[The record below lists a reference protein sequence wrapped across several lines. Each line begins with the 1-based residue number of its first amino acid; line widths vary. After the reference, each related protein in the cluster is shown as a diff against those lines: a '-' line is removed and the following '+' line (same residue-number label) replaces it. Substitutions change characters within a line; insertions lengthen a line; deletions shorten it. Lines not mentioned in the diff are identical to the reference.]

1 MQRCPLLAFAL
12 LLLAT
17 AASSQQLQPS
27 SKSSAGPDQTKP
39 MVSFDVNAMDKSVDP
54 CNDFYQYA
62 CGNWVKNNPI
72 PPDQPGW
79 GRFDELHEHNQMV
92 LRDILEKY
100 SANDARRSSNEQK
113 IGDYYA
119 SCMDEPAINAKGLKP
134 LQPVLD
140 RIAALKD
147 KSQLP
152 ALMGYIH
159 TNGVHALFD
168 FGSEPDAKDSH
179 TEIAGTDQGGLGLPD
194 RDYYLKADAKSVEL
208 RKQYLEH
215 MTKMFTLLGEKP
227 DKAAADA
234 NTVMKLETELAK
246 ASMDRVER
254 RDPNKVY
261 HKMSVAELQELSPA
275 FTWKE
280 YFANIDTPTFSSL
293 DVSVPDF
300 VKGMNQL
307 VQTASL
313 DEIKTYLRWQAVR
326 AGAKLLSA
334 PFVNE
339 NFNFYSKTL
348 TGAKELRPRWKRCV
362 QFTNGDLGE
371 ALGQAYVAEEFPP
384 ESKAAALKMV
394 HELEAALKTDI
405 SDLSWMT
412 PETRK
417 QALEKLAKVENKIGY
432 PDKWRD
438 YSKLTIVRGDAL
450 GNALRANEF
459 EFNRQLQKIG
469 KPVDRLEWGMT
480 PPTVNAYYSDLE
492 NNINFPAGI
501 LQPPFYD
508 PKIDEAVNFG
518 AIGAVI
524 GHELT
529 HGFDDAGS
537 QFDADGNLHD
547 WWTPKDR
554 EQFDSLESC
563 FVNEYDNFVAVG
575 DVHERGKL
583 ELGEN
588 TADNGGLRIA
598 HIAMLDVLAG
608 NAEKPIDGYTPAQ
621 RFFVGWGQIWCEN
634 YTPEYARL
642 IAQNNEHALSKFR
655 VNGVVSNMPEF
666 QKAFGCKA
674 DAPMVR
680 KPACRTW

>member
-1 MQRCPLLAFAL
+1 MRRLSLLICLSVAAV
-12 LLLAT
+12 LAVGQSQNNPP
-17 AASSQQLQPS
+17 AADQP
-27 SKSSAGPDQTKP
+27 KP

-62 CGNWVKNNPI
+62 CGTWIKNNPI
-72 PPDQPGW
+72 PADQPAW
-79 GRFDELHEHNQMV
+79 GRFNELHEHNQFV
-92 LRDILEKY
+92 LRSILEKY
-100 SANDARRSSNEQK
+100 SPDDPKRSSNEQK
-113 IGDYYA
+113 IGDYYS
-119 SCMDEPAINAKGLKP
+119 SCMDEAGINAKGLSTLKP
-134 LQPVLD
+134 LLN
-140 RIAALKD
+140 RIDALND

-152 ALMGYIH
+152 ALMGYLH
-159 TNGVHALFD
+159 SNGVHALFD
-168 FGSEPDAKDSH
+168 FGSEPDAKDSRM
-179 TEIAGTDQGGLGLPD
+179 EIAGTDQGGLGLPD
-194 RDYYLKADAKSVEL
+194 RDYYLKDDAKSVEL
-208 RKQYLEH
+208 RNQYVGH
-215 MTKMFTLLGEKP
+215 MTKMFALLGEAP

-234 NTVMKLETELAK
+234 KTVLNLETELAK

-261 HKMSVAELQELSPA
+261 HKMTTAQLQELSPG

-280 YFANIDTPTFSSL
+280 YFANIDTPSFTSL

-300 VKGMNQL
+300 VQGMNQL

-313 DEIKTYLRWQAVR
+313 DDIKTYLRWHAVHS
-326 AGAKLLSA
+326 AAQLLST
-334 PFVNE
+334 PFVEE
-339 NFNFYSKTL
+339 NFAFFGKTL
-348 TGAKELRPRWKRCV
+348 TGAKELQPRWKRCV
-362 QFTNGDLGE
+362 RFTNADLGE
-371 ALGQAYVAEEFPP
+371 ALGQSYVAEVFPP

-394 HELEAALKTDI
+394 HELEAALKADI
-405 SDLSWMT
+405 TELSWMT

-438 YSKLTIVRGDAL
+438 YSKLKIIRGDAL
-450 GNALRANEF
+450 GNSLRANEF
-459 EFNRQLQKIG
+459 EFDRQLQKIG
-469 KPVDRLEWGMT
+469 KPVDRQEWGMT

-508 PKIDEAVNFG
+508 PKIDPAVNFG

-537 QFDADGNLHD
+537 QFDADGNLHN

-563 FVNEYDNFVAVG
+563 FVNEYDKFVAVD
-575 DVHERGKL
+575 DVHERGQL

-598 HIAMLDVLAG
+598 HLALLDVLA
-608 NAEKPIDGYTPAQ
+608 NTPEKPTDGFTPEQ
-621 RFFVGWGQIWCEN
+621 RFFVGWGQIWCESER
-634 YTPEYARL
+634 PEFARL
-642 IAQNNEHALSKFR
+642 IAQTNEHALGRFR
-655 VNGVVSNMPEF
+655 VNGVVGNMPEF
-666 QKAFGCKA
+666 QKAFSCKA

-680 KPACRTW
+680 KPVCRTW

>member
-1 MQRCPLLAFAL
+1 MRRLSPLVCTLMLAAI
-12 LLLAT
+12 
-17 AASSQQLQPS
+17 AASGQNHGSSPAADQP
-27 SKSSAGPDQTKP
+27 KP

-54 CNDFYQYA
+54 CNDFYQYS
-62 CGNWVKNNPI
+62 CGNWLKNNPI
-72 PPDQPGW
+72 PADQPSW
-79 GRFDELHEHNQMV
+79 GRFDELHENNQLV
-92 LRDILEKY
+92 LRSILEKY
-100 SANDARRSSNEQK
+100 SANNPSRSANEQK
-113 IGDYYA
+113 IGDYYY
-119 SCMDEPAINAKGLKP
+119 SCMDETGINAKGLKT

-140 RIAALKD
+140 RIDALTN
-147 KSQLP
+147 KSELP
-152 ALMGYIH
+152 ALMGYLH

-168 FGSEPDAKDSH
+168 FGSEPDAKDSRM
-179 TEIAGTDQGGLGLPD
+179 EIAGTDQGGLGLPD
-194 RDYYLKADAKSVEL
+194 RDYYLKTDAKSVEL
-208 RKQYLEH
+208 RNAYIGH
-215 MTKMFTLLGEKP
+215 MTKMFGLLGEAP
-227 DKAAADA
+227 DKASADA
-234 NTVMKLETELAK
+234 KTVMNLETELAK

-261 HKMSVAELQELSPA
+261 HKMTTAQLQELGPA
-275 FTWKE
+275 FTWKA
-280 YFANIDTPTFSSL
+280 YFANIDSPSFNSL

-307 VQTASL
+307 VQSASL
-313 DEIKTYLRWQAVR
+313 DDIKTYLRWHAVHS
-326 AGAKLLSA
+326 GAQLL
-334 PFVNE
+334 PTVFVEE
-339 NFNFYSKTL
+339 NFSFYGKTL
-348 TGAKELRPRWKRCV
+348 TGAPELRPRWKRCV

-405 SDLSWMT
+405 TELSWMT
-412 PETRK
+412 PDTRK
-417 QALEKLAKVENKIGY
+417 QALDKLAHIENKIGY

-438 YSKLTIVRGDAL
+438 YSKLNIVRGDAL
-450 GNALRANEF
+450 GNSLRANEF
-459 EFNRQLQKIG
+459 EFNRQLNKIG
-469 KPVDRLEWGMT
+469 KPVDRNEWGMT

-508 PKIDEAVNFG
+508 PKTDEAVNLG

-537 QFDADGNLHD
+537 QFDADGNLHN

-563 FVNEYDNFVAVG
+563 FVNEYDSFVAVD

-588 TADNGGLRIA
+588 TADNGGVRIA
-598 HIAMLDVLAG
+598 HIALLDVLT
-608 NAEKPIDGYTPAQ
+608 NSPEKPTGGFTPDQ
-621 RFFVGWGQIWCEN
+621 RFFVGWGQIWCES
-634 YTPEYARL
+634 YRPEYARL
-642 IAQNNEHALSKFR
+642 IAQTNEHALSKFR
-655 VNGVVSNMPEF
+655 VNGVVGNMPEF

>member
-1 MQRCPLLAFAL
+1 MRRFSLLACSLVLAVVAAL
-12 LLLAT
+12 AQNN
-17 AASSQQLQPS
+17 SS
-27 SKSSAGPDQTKP
+27 SSAAQSKP
-39 MVSFDVNAMDKSVDP
+39 LVSFDVNAMDKSIDP
-54 CNDFYQYA
+54 CNDFFEFA
-62 CGNWVKNNPI
+62 CGNWIKNNPI
-72 PPDQPGW
+72 PADQPSW
-79 GRFDELHEHNQMV
+79 GRFNELHEHNQLV
-92 LRDILEKY
+92 LRGILDKY
-100 SANDARRSSNEQK
+100 SVDDSKRSSNQQK
-113 IGDYYA
+113 IGDYYS
-119 SCMDEPAINAKGLKP
+119 SCMDETAINAKNLAP
-134 LQPVLD
+134 LQPLLD
-140 RIAALKD
+140 RIDGLKD

-152 ALMGYIH
+152 MLMGYLH

-168 FGSEPDAKDSH
+168 FGSEPDAKDSRMQ
-179 TEIAGTDQGGLGLPD
+179 IAGTDQGGLGLPD
-194 RDYYLKADAKSVEL
+194 RDYYLKTDAKSVEL
-208 RKQYLEH
+208 RNKYVEH
-215 MTKMFTLLGEKP
+215 MTKMFTLLGESP
-227 DKAAADA
+227 AKAAADA
-234 NTVMKLETELAK
+234 KTVLNLETELAK

-261 HKMSVAELQELSPA
+261 HKMTTAQLQELSPN
-275 FTWKE
+275 FIWKD
-280 YFANIDTPTFSSL
+280 YFANIDSPSFSSL

-300 VKGMNQL
+300 VKGMNQT

-313 DEIKTYLRWQAVR
+313 DDIKTYLRWHALHS
-326 AGAKLLSA
+326 AAALLPNA
-334 PFVNE
+334 FVDE
-339 NFNFYSKTL
+339 NFAFYGKTL

-362 QFTNGDLGE
+362 QFTNADLGE
-371 ALGQAYVAEEFPP
+371 ALGQAYVAEAFPP

-394 HELEAALKTDI
+394 HEIEAALKSDI
-405 SDLSWMT
+405 GELSWMT
-412 PETRK
+412 PETKK
-417 QALEKLAKVENKIGY
+417 QALDKLAKVQDKIGY

-438 YSKLTIVRGDAL
+438 YSKLTIIRGDAL

-459 EFNRQLQKIG
+459 EFNRQLQKIS
-469 KPVDRLEWGMT
+469 KPVDRLEWEMT

-508 PKIDEAVNFG
+508 PKIDDAVNLG
-518 AIGAVI
+518 GIGAVI

-537 QFDADGNLHD
+537 QFDADGNLHN

-563 FVNEYDNFVAVG
+563 FTNEYDSFVAVD

-598 HIAMLDVLAG
+598 HMALLDILAS
-608 NAEKPIDGYTPAQ
+608 NPQKPTDGYTPQQ
-621 RFFVGWGQIWCEN
+621 RFFVGWGQIWCES
-634 YTPEYARL
+634 YTPEFAKL
-642 IAQNNEHALSKFR
+642 IAETNEHALGKFR

>member
-1 MQRCPLLAFAL
+1 MRRLSLLICLSVAAV
-12 LLLAT
+12 LAVGQSQNNPP
-17 AASSQQLQPS
+17 AADQP
-27 SKSSAGPDQTKP
+27 KP

-62 CGNWVKNNPI
+62 CGSWIKNNPI
-72 PPDQPGW
+72 PADQPAW
-79 GRFDELHEHNQMV
+79 GRFNELHEHNQFV
-92 LRDILEKY
+92 LRSILEKY
-100 SANDARRSSNEQK
+100 SPDDPKRSSNEQK
-113 IGDYYA
+113 IGDYYS
-119 SCMDEPAINAKGLKP
+119 SCMDEAGINAKGLSTLKP
-134 LQPVLD
+134 LLD
-140 RIAALKD
+140 RIDALND

-152 ALMGYIH
+152 ALMGYLH
-159 TNGVHALFD
+159 SNGVHALFD
-168 FGSEPDAKDSH
+168 FGSEPDAKDSRM
-179 TEIAGTDQGGLGLPD
+179 EIAGTDQGGLGLPD
-194 RDYYLKADAKSVEL
+194 RDYYLKDDAKSVEL
-208 RKQYLEH
+208 RNQYVGH
-215 MTKMFTLLGEKP
+215 MTKMFALLGEAP

-234 NTVMKLETELAK
+234 KTVLNLETELAK

-261 HKMSVAELQELSPA
+261 HKMTTAQLQELSPG

-280 YFANIDTPTFSSL
+280 YFANIDTPSFTSL

-300 VKGMNQL
+300 VQGMNQL

-313 DEIKTYLRWQAVR
+313 DDIKTYLRWHAVHS
-326 AGAKLLSA
+326 AAQLLST
-334 PFVNE
+334 PFVEE
-339 NFNFYSKTL
+339 NFAFFGKTL
-348 TGAKELRPRWKRCV
+348 TGAKELQPRWKRCV
-362 QFTNGDLGE
+362 RFTNADLGE
-371 ALGQAYVAEEFPP
+371 ALGQSYVAEVFPP

-394 HELEAALKTDI
+394 HELEAALKADI
-405 SDLSWMT
+405 TELSWMT

-432 PDKWRD
+432 PDKWRE
-438 YSKLTIVRGDAL
+438 YSKLKIIRGDAL
-450 GNALRANEF
+450 GNLLRANEF
-459 EFNRQLQKIG
+459 EFDRQLQKIG
-469 KPVDRLEWGMT
+469 KPVDRQEWGMT

-508 PKIDEAVNFG
+508 PKIDPAVNFG

-537 QFDADGNLHD
+537 QFDADGNLHN

-563 FVNEYDNFVAVG
+563 FVNEYDKFVAVD
-575 DVHERGKL
+575 DVHERGQL

-598 HIAMLDVLAG
+598 HLALLDVLA
-608 NAEKPIDGYTPAQ
+608 NTPEKPTDGFTPEQ
-621 RFFVGWGQIWCEN
+621 RFFVGWGQIWCESER
-634 YTPEYARL
+634 PEFARL
-642 IAQNNEHALSKFR
+642 IAQTNEHALGRFR
-655 VNGVVSNMPEF
+655 VNGVVGNMPEF
-666 QKAFGCKA
+666 QKAFSCKA

-680 KPACRTW
+680 KPVCRTW

>member
-1 MQRCPLLAFAL
+1 MQRLSLLACGLAL
-12 LLLAT
+12 
-17 AASSQQLQPS
+17 AAVAAMAQNSSS
-27 SKSSAGPDQTKP
+27 SSAPQPKP
-39 MVSFDVNAMDKSVDP
+39 LVSFDVNAMDKSVDP
-54 CNDFYQYA
+54 CNDFYEFA
-62 CGNWVKNNPI
+62 CGNWIKNNPI
-72 PPDQPGW
+72 PADQASW
-79 GRFDELHEHNQMV
+79 GRFNELHEHNQLV
-92 LRDILEKY
+92 LRGILEKY
-100 SANDARRSSNEQK
+100 SADDSKRSSNEQK
-113 IGDYYA
+113 IGDYYS
-119 SCMDEPAINAKGLKP
+119 SCMDEGAINAKGFTP
-134 LQPVLD
+134 LEPVLD

-152 ALMGYIH
+152 ALMGYLH
-159 TNGVHALFD
+159 TNGVHSLFD
-168 FGSEPDAKDSH
+168 FGSEPDAKDSRM
-179 TEIAGTDQGGLGLPD
+179 EIAGTDQGGLGLPD
-194 RDYYLKADAKSVEL
+194 RDYYLKTDAKSVEL
-208 RKQYLEH
+208 RNQYVEH
-215 MTKMFTLLGEKP
+215 MTKMFTLIGESP
-227 DKAAADA
+227 AKAAADA
-234 NTVMKLETELAK
+234 KTVLNLETELAK

-261 HKMSVAELQELSPA
+261 HKMTTAQLQELSPN
-275 FTWKE
+275 FLWKD
-280 YFANIDTPTFSSL
+280 YFANIDTPGFGSL

-300 VKGMNQL
+300 VKGMNQTL
-307 VQTASL
+307 QTASL
-313 DEIKTYLRWQAVR
+313 DDIKTYLRWHALHS
-326 AGAKLLSA
+326 GAALLST
-334 PFVNE
+334 PFVDE
-339 NFNFYSKTL
+339 NFAFYGKTL

-362 QFTNGDLGE
+362 QFTNADLGE
-371 ALGQAYVAEEFPP
+371 ALGQAYVAEAFPP

-394 HELEAALKTDI
+394 HEIEAALKSDI
-405 SDLSWMT
+405 SELSWMT
-412 PETRK
+412 PETKK
-417 QALEKLAKVENKIGY
+417 QALDKLAKVQDKIGY

-438 YSKLTIVRGDAL
+438 YSKLTITRGDAL
-450 GNALRANEF
+450 GNALRANAF

-469 KPVDRLEWGMT
+469 KPVDRNEWEMT

-508 PKIDEAVNFG
+508 PKIDDAVNLG
-518 AIGAVI
+518 GIGAVI

-537 QFDADGNLHD
+537 QFDADGNLHN

-563 FVNEYDNFVAVG
+563 FVNEYDKFVAVD

-588 TADNGGLRIA
+588 TADNGGLRLA
-598 HIAMLDVLAG
+598 HMALLDILAS
-608 NAEKPIDGYTPAQ
+608 NPQKPTDGFTPEQ
-621 RFFVGWGQIWCEN
+621 RFFVGWGQIWCES
-634 YTPEYARL
+634 YRPEFAKL
-642 IAQNNEHALSKFR
+642 IAETNEHALSKFR